1 MLSGVPLGTDTNT
14 MYIHENKYLILI
26 EDILCGLF
34 LWHTMCARCNVIF
47 NSTIYKFT
55 QLCHLAQLNMIHA
68 NIARK
73 YHIFIYFDKY
83 IEKKKELLSYKFT
96 STLCKNNVF
105 LDKRIVFPL
114 LEIQTCY
121 ILRQVPAWN
130 ISLYLELLIN
140 TIF

>member
-83 IEKKKELLSYKFT
+83 IEKKKNYYHINLPAPCVKTMFFWTSGLSFHCQRFKPVIFSAKYLLGT
-96 STLCKNNVF
+96 SV
-105 LDKRIVFPL
+105 
-114 LEIQTCY
+114 Y
-121 ILRQVPAWN
+121 ILN
-130 ISLYLELLIN
+130 Y
-140 TIF
+140 